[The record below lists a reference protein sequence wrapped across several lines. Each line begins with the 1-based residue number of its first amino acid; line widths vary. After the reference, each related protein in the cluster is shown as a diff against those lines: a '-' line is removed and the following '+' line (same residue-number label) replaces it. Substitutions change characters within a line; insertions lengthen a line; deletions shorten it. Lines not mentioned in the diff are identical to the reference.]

1 MSVISKSPPPPTKK
15 TQTCQSKTHSF
26 NDFKYRNIT
35 FQKNYRYIIIEH
47 NRKSKYIL
55 LEN

>member
-1 MSVISKSPPPPTKK
+1 MSVISKSPPPQQKK
-15 TQTCQSKTHSF
+15 LKLVKAKLTPSMISNTDTLH
-26 NDFKYRNIT
+26 FK
-35 FQKNYRYIIIEH
+35 KNRYIIIEH